1 MVEVDVAADAV
12 DLLTDA
18 VAAVVMVVA
27 LADIVFDNDYI
38 VVSVNFDFAVVAG
51 LAIAFVVVAVDDG
64 GVPAFAH
71 GEA

>member
-18 VAAVVMVVA
+18 VTAVVMVVA

-38 VVSVNFDFAVVAG
+38 VVGDNFDLAVVAG
-51 LAIAFVVVAVDDG
+51 LAVAFVVVAVDDG
-64 GVPAFAH
+64 GVPAVVHVDA
-71 GEA
+71 